1 MEYVSIDVKFL
12 VNMMKKNDSMFNGL
26 LKHATKELLEMFI
39 TSIKTELSSQ
49 MMSEDDADTLYLL
62 QLIITNTYN
71 TIR

>member
-26 LKHATKELLEMFI
+26 LKHATKDLLEMI
-39 TSIKTELSSQ
+39 INSIKTELSSQ